1 MGRLADIE
9 NQVTYEPVFVLD
21 CVVEFWRTRTR
32 TNDEEELTN
41 ENID

>member
-9 NQVTYEPVFVLD
+9 NQVADDPVHVLD
-21 CVVEFWRTRTR
+21 CVVESWRRK
-32 TNDEEELTN
+32 NEEELTN